1 MKLSVFDR
9 MLLFFSMLFMLA
21 IGVGIA
27 LVCTS
32 ITSFVEIAKYIEVN
46 LYGPSG
52 IAILVAVSAVI
63 IFISI
68 KLILSLFISPGSKDR
83 VSHEARENIVL
94 KDGDDGNIM
103 VSPELVK
110 DIAVRYAKKSDD
122 VKDVECKIICEENGV
137 KILMKFY
144 LKRDIVINE
153 FLSKMQEE
161 LKDYVEKYVGIN
173 INSVD
178 FCADFN
184 GSNNSSGRVK

>member
-32 ITSFVEIAKYIEVN
+32 ITSFVEIAKYLEVN

-68 KLILSLFISPGSKDR
+68 KLILSVFLSPGS
-83 VSHEARENIVL
+83 
-94 KDGDDGNIM
+94 
-103 VSPELVK
+103 
-110 DIAVRYAKKSDD
+110 
-122 VKDVECKIICEENGV
+122 
-137 KILMKFY
+137 
-144 LKRDIVINE
+144 
-153 FLSKMQEE
+153 
-161 LKDYVEKYVGIN
+161 
-173 INSVD
+173 
-178 FCADFN
+178 
-184 GSNNSSGRVK
+184 